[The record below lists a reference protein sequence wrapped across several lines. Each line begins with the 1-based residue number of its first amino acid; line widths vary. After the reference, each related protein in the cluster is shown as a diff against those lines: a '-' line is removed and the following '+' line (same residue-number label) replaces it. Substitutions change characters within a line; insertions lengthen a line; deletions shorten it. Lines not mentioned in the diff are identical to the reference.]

1 MPTASKQALALARA
15 AMLCCSRPRLQ
26 HSASEVGFT
35 SVLTVT
41 TGVNPLDGKLV
52 ILSTVQQ
59 CILYRILVDI
69 IFWTASGRF
78 SFNLLSKNEK

>member
-1 MPTASKQALALARA
+1 MEQTLVGVA
-15 AMLCCSRPRLQ
+15 RPRLQ

-35 SVLTVT
+35 RFLPSLLTVA

-69 IFWTASGRF
+69 ISYFLTASRRF
-78 SFNLLSKNEK
+78 LIQFAI